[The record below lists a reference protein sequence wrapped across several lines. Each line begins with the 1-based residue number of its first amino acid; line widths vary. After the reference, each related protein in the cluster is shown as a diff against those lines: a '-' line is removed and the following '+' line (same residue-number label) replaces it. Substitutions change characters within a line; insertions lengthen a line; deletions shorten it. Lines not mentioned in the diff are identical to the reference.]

1 MLLLLY
7 PIILQLTKEVPD
19 VDVDVAIQFL
29 MTVAG
34 SNRDVDSRPKHNPGA
49 AEIHQYTLQAAVKD
63 AARIG
68 RDAGED

>member
-1 MLLLLY
+1 MLFLLY
-7 PIILQLTKEVPD
+7 PIILQLTKEVP
-19 VDVDVAIQFL
+19 DVDVAIQFL

-34 SNRDVDSRPKHNPGA
+34 SNRDVEPKHNPSA

-68 RDAGED
+68 RDTGED

>member
-1 MLLLLY
+1 MLFLLY

-19 VDVDVAIQFL
+19 VDVAIQFL
-29 MTVAG
+29 MMVAG